1 MSNSSIYYNYKEEPM
16 HHRNM
21 DTEQFRR
28 QVKDILQARFNIIDG
43 SGLELLMTL
52 HRVSTLSNTF
62 DSQGQEQEG
71 LSGPR
76 WWLLLRLFFE
86 EEIGNPVGLTPSFL
100 SHSQRVSRNT
110 ISALLRGLEEQG
122 LILRIM
128 DPSDLRIFRIQLTS
142 AGREMILRSAPGRI
156 ESLNRLYSVLSN
168 DERESLQRILN
179 KLNQTLM
186 NRDCSRKEKSFG
198 DGED

>member
-1 MSNSSIYYNYKEEPM
+1 MNHMK
-16 HHRNM
+16 M
-21 DTEQFRR
+21 DNEQFREHF
-28 QVKDILQARFNIIDG
+28 KSILQRRFNISDG

-52 HRVSTLSNTF
+52 HRVSNLSNTF
-62 DSQGQEQEG
+62 DIQGQEHEM

-86 EEIGNPVGLTPSFL
+86 EEMGNSGGLTPSFL

-122 LILRIM
+122 FIQRIT
-128 DPSDLRIFRIQLTS
+128 DPGDLRIFRIQLTP
-142 AGREMILRSAPGRI
+142 AGREIILSSAPGRI
-156 ESLNRLYSVLSN
+156 ESLNRLYSVLSVN
-168 DERESLQRILN
+168 ERDSLLHILD

-186 NRDCSRKEKSFG
+186 NHHCPWKERSSEK
-198 DGED
+198 GEG